1 MKAMKRYPYIKNAKD
16 NEYSMHEVRNMIDLK
31 MKITEND
38 VLLAVNK
45 VYRSDRSHV
54 KM

>member
-1 MKAMKRYPYIKNAKD
+1 MKRYPYIKNVKD
-16 NEYSMHEVRNMIDLK
+16 NEHAMHEVRNMIDLK

-45 VYRSDRSHV
+45 AYRSGRSHV